1 MEWDGTTDVSTRKPT
16 NIITVNK
23 NNVDSYASYQ
33 CSVTY
38 NENTYNEYFS
48 VFDKSDPIQVQVMC
62 SFGEQITNGQGIGA
76 LYVIVTR
83 NG

>member
-1 MEWDGTTDVSTRKPT
+1 MNGMVQVYLVYIVPHRHRK
-16 NIITVNK
+16 VLDLLNK
-23 NNVDSYASYQ
+23 FH
-33 CSVTY
+33 TY
-38 NENTYNEYFS
+38 TEYFS
-48 VFDKSDPIQVQVMC
+48 VFDKSDPVQVQVMC